1 MTPYLERSI
10 VAVIALLSAGW
21 LVYVALSAYSA
32 RHEDDVE
39 EFKFRRR
46 IRAEADRREGLQ

>member
-1 MTPYLERSI
+1 VTPYVER
-10 VAVIALLSAGW
+10 AVIAVIVLLCAAW
-21 LVYVALSAYSA
+21 MIYVALSAYSA

-46 IRAEADRREGLQ
+46 IRAEAERREGL